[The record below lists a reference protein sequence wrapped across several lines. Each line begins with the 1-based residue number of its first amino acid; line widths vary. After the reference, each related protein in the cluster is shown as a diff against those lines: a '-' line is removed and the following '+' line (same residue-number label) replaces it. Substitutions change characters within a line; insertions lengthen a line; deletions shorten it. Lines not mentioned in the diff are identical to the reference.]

1 MMGDARTDGFFGPDS
16 VAWRVLT
23 APATT
28 LMIAQ
33 VTNLLE
39 VPHKDFQAVLLG
51 HDPLFPTNPR
61 RQRGWRLPTA
71 KGGHFHDRLRRT
83 VGVPLPILFGDKRS
97 ALECAERLAHY
108 HRPMSGVAPD
118 GSAYR
123 AVDPDAMLFAAVTI
137 AHAGLRAY
145 ETFAFDGRL
154 PRRLPAADRDAY
166 FAEMAEL
173 AVLMGVPRERVPT
186 SAVQIDGYYR
196 SIAPK
201 FTFQPG
207 WFVAQLRTAA
217 SLLRPAGRDDLV
229 ATLGDA
235 VLMVSALLAIAALP
249 GPSRRLHRL
258 PPFADPALRLALL
271 VSMPAFA
278 LLGNNRIGGTAVRW
292 FLGRDDADR
301 IARARALTRGP
312 RL

>member
-108 HRPMSGVAPD
+108 HRP
-118 GSAYR
+118 
-123 AVDPDAMLFAAVTI
+123 I
-137 AHAGLRAY
+137 
-145 ETFAFDGRL
+145 
-154 PRRLPAADRDAY
+154 DRKS
-166 FAEMAEL
+166 
-173 AVLMGVPRERVPT
+173 VV
-186 SAVQIDGYYR
+186 
-196 SIAPK
+196 
-201 FTFQPG
+201 
-207 WFVAQLRTAA
+207 
-217 SLLRPAGRDDLV
+217 
-229 ATLGDA
+229 
-235 VLMVSALLAIAALP
+235 
-249 GPSRRLHRL
+249 
-258 PPFADPALRLALL
+258 
-271 VSMPAFA
+271 
-278 LLGNNRIGGTAVRW
+278 
-292 FLGRDDADR
+292 
-301 IARARALTRGP
+301 
-312 RL
+312 